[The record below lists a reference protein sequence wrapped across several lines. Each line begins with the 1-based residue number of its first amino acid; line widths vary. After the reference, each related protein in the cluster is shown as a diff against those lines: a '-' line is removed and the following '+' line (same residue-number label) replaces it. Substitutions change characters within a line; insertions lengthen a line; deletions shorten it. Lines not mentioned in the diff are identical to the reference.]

1 MKLQYNNRK
10 WHAWIS
16 FAISLP
22 ILLVAVT
29 AMLMAHGQ
37 KLGFRDIKV
46 NAGWLPGYSSAPAQR
61 EVRATLSTPDALWI
75 GTLSGLFV
83 QSAGAVR
90 EIDAFAGQEIRTL
103 QRAGNTIFALTSQ
116 GLFALRADQ
125 WQRVMR
131 GPVQSMYADGDN
143 VYMMTRDKGLQVS
156 EDQGTSWKSPTA
168 ATAALELL
176 PPLGPEPAKMV
187 LARVIRDLHTG
198 EALLGHDGEWIWN
211 DIVGGT
217 MTFLGISGLYLWWRG
232 QRRVLFQGK

>member
-29 AMLMAHGQ
+29 AILIAHGQ

-46 NAGWLPGYSSAPAQR
+46 DASWLPGYSSAPAQR
-61 EVRATLSTPDALWI
+61 EVRATLATSDALWI

-83 QSAGAVR
+83 QANGSVR
-90 EIDAFAGQEIRTL
+90 EVDFFAGQEVRSLPHTE
-103 QRAGNTIFALTSQ
+103 NTVFVLTTQ
-116 GLFALRADQ
+116 GLFA
-125 WQRVMR
+125 QRGDEWKRVSK
-131 GPVQSMYADGDN
+131 GPVASAYADGNN
-143 VYMMTRDKGLQVS
+143 VYMTSRDKGLQVS
-156 EDQGTSWKSPTA
+156 DDQGGSWKPVA
-168 ATAALELL
+168 DAKAALEQL
-176 PPLGPEPAKMV
+176 PPLGPAPAKMV

-211 DIVGGT
+211 DVVGGT
-217 MTFLGISGLYLWWRG
+217 MTFLGVSGLFLWWRG
-232 QRRVLFQGK
+232 QRRVAFRK